1 MDIGFFDDIVRAML
15 GFKVGFG
22 EVFANDAKKEELNAA
37 DEHDDADEAWP
48 ARGGVAKDKGLTDD
62 DDNDNEGD
70 KTK

>member
-1 MDIGFFDDIVRAML
+1 MNIGFFDDIVRAMF

-37 DEHDDADEAWP
+37 NKHDDADEAWP
-48 ARGGVAKDKGLTDD
+48 AGGGVAKDKSLTDD
-62 DDNDNEGD
+62 NDDDNEGN